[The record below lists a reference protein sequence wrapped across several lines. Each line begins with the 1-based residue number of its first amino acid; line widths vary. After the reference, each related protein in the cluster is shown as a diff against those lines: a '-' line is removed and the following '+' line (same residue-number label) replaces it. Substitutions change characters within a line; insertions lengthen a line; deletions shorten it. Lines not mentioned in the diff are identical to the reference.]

1 MSYINAVKMKTAN
14 TCHYTE
20 LYSEC
25 ALHIF
30 NVFIYVYCNIDK
42 YVYCV
47 YEQGNQQITH
57 THTHTHTHMQFK
69 HKHPYKSNDGM
80 VWY

>member
-1 MSYINAVKMKTAN
+1 MKTAN

-30 NVFIYVYCNIDK
+30 NVFIYVYNNIDK

-57 THTHTHTHMQFK
+57 THTHTHICNLNINIRINLT
-69 HKHPYKSNDGM
+69 M
-80 VWY
+80 VWYGINGVVESVM

>member
-1 MSYINAVKMKTAN
+1 MKTAN

-30 NVFIYVYCNIDK
+30 NVFIYVYSNIDK

-47 YEQGNQQITH
+47 YEQGNQQI